1 MRRLNPSEWGGTET
15 VVFKTSVELAK
26 RGYEFKV
33 LCPRINGIPDKSIIH
48 GIPVERFKYF
58 YPYLGLRREMRA
70 MMDRD
75 AGSFLSFNALWRL
88 LREKPLDLIHC
99 HSPSRLGGI
108 ALTAAKVRGVP
119 FVITLHGGIADLPQ
133 HVIERHRSYTKG
145 TLDWGKPFGMI
156 FHARTVLS
164 RASAVF
170 CVGQK
175 EYELM
180 RQQHP
185 DIRVE
190 YMPNGVDILFF
201 ESGDGAAFRAKY
213 KISPDDRV
221 ILNVGRI
228 MKQKNQALLV
238 EALAAILQRE
248 PRARLVL
255 VGAVI
260 DPEYFTNMMK
270 RATELG
276 VYQRLTVVQGLPP
289 DSPLLAGAYAACEAF
304 VLPSSYETFGI
315 VVLEAWGARKPVLTS
330 KVGGLVG
337 FIEHEKD
344 AIFVDPCDVAHLV
357 EGINRLLGDT
367 ELSRRLADAGHEKA
381 KSVYSW
387 QRRADKV
394 ETVYNELIE
403 ASKK

>member
-1 MRRLNPSEWGGTET
+1 MET
-15 VVFKTSVELAK
+15 VVFKISAELAN
-26 RGYEFKV
+26 RGFEFKV
-33 LCPRINGIPDKSIIH
+33 LCPRINGIPEKSAIH
-48 GIPVERFKYF
+48 GIPVERFKYS
-58 YPYLGLRREMRA
+58 YPYLGLKQEMRA
-70 MMDRD
+70 LMDRD
-75 AGSFLSFNALWRL
+75 GGSFLSFNALWRL

-99 HSPSRLGGI
+99 HSSSRLGGI
-108 ALTAAKVRGVP
+108 ALTAAKLRGVP
-119 FVITLHGGIADLPQ
+119 FVITIHGGIADLPQ

-156 FHARTVLS
+156 FHARTVFS

-170 CVGQK
+170 CVGLK

-180 RQQHP
+180 KQQHP
-185 DIRVE
+185 NSRVE
-190 YMPNGVDILFF
+190 YMPNGVDVLFF

-315 VVLEAWGARKPVLTS
+315 VVLEAWAARKPVLTS

-344 AIFVDPCDVAHLV
+344 AIFVDPCDVAHLSEAV
-357 EGINRLLGDT
+357 DRLFNDRQLA
-367 ELSRRLADAGHEKA
+367 SRLAEAGHEKA

-387 QRRADKV
+387 QRLADKV

>member
-1 MRRLNPSEWGGTET
+1 MET

-33 LCPRINGIPDKSIIH
+33 LCPRINGIPDKSIIQ
-48 GIPVERFKYF
+48 GIPIERFKYF

-70 MMDRD
+70 LMDRD
-75 AGSFLSFNALWRL
+75 AGSFLSFNALWKL
-88 LREKPLDLIHC
+88 LKETPLDLIHA
-99 HSPSRLGGI
+99 HSASRLGGI
-108 ALTAAKVRGVP
+108 ALTAAKLRGVP

-133 HVIERHRSYTKG
+133 HVVERHRSYTKG
-145 TLDWGKPFGMI
+145 TIDWGKPFGMI
-156 FHARTVLS
+156 FHARTVFS

-180 RQQHP
+180 KQQHP
-185 DIRVE
+185 GTRVE
-190 YMPNGVDILFF
+190 YMPNGVDTEFF
-201 ESGDGAAFRAKY
+201 ESGDGAAFREKY
-213 KISPDDRV
+213 KIPPDDRI
-221 ILNVGRI
+221 ILNVGRV

-238 EALAAILQRE
+238 ETLPAILQRE

-260 DPEYFTNMMK
+260 DPEYFTSMMK

-276 VYQRLTVVQGLPP
+276 VSQRLTVVHGLAP
-289 DSPLLAGAYAACEAF
+289 DSSLLAGAYAACEVF

-315 VVLEAWGARKPVLTS
+315 VALEAWAARKPALTS
-330 KVGGLVG
+330 KVGGLLG

-344 AIFVDPCDVAHLV
+344 ALFVEPCDAAHMV
-357 EGINRLLGDT
+357 EAIDRLFKDEQL
-367 ELSRRLADAGHEKA
+367 RARLAAAGHEKA
-381 KSVYSW
+381 KNVFSW
-387 QRRADKV
+387 ERLADKV
-394 ETVYNELIE
+394 QTVYNELIE